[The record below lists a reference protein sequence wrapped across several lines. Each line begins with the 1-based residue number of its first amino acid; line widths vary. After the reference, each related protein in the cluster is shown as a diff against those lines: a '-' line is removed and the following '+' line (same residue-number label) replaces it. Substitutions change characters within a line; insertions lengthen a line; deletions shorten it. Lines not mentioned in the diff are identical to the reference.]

1 MPSDQVHSVEGLG
14 SRVRALENRVVRLT
28 TLRDRVVSDIHSKQ
42 QEVSELGQQTEKLA
56 KVLELYRH
64 LLDSL
69 VLKQVR
75 SVEEV
80 VTEGLREVFFDQLL
94 SLESELSLKYGKVA
108 VDFFFRWGEKDH
120 ISSHRGKPL
129 EAFGGGPASVTS
141 LVFRVLT
148 ILKLKRWPFVVM
160 DESLGAVS
168 DEYLEQASQFTQ
180 KIARELGVDVL
191 LVTHKPALLEHADQS
206 YWCTNVVEKDGV
218 TSHLSL
224 RSLK

>member
-1 MPSDQVHSVEGLG
+1 MSGDPVHSVEGLG
-14 SRVRALENRVVRLT
+14 TRVKALETRVIRLT
-28 TLRDRVVSDIHSKQ
+28 TLRDRVVSDIDSRQH
-42 QEVSELGQQTEKLA
+42 EVLELSQKVEKLA

-80 VTEGLREVFFDQLL
+80 VTEALREVFYDQNL

-108 VDFFFRWGEKDH
+108 VDFFFRQGEKEH
-120 ISSHRGKPL
+120 LQSVRGKPMDN
-129 EAFGGGPASVTS
+129 FGGGPSSITS
-141 LVFRVLT
+141 LVLRVLT
-148 ILKLKRWPFVVM
+148 VLKLKRWPLVVL

-168 DEYLEQASQFTQ
+168 DDYLEQSSQFMHRL
-180 KIARELGVDVL
+180 ARDLGVDLL
-191 LVTHKPALLEHADQS
+191 LVTHKPPFLECANHS
-206 YWCTNVVEKDGV
+206 YRCTDVVGEDGV
-218 TSHLSL
+218 THWLSL